1 MSTTY
6 IIIGVSVLL
15 IILLVSTYNRFVT
28 YKNNRENTFTDID
41 VQLKQR
47 HDLIPQ
53 LIGSVKGYMDH
64 GREVLT
70 RVTEARNK
78 AMGAS
83 TISDKIKSENE
94 LSSAMSSFNIQVE
107 AHPDLKA
114 SDGFHQL
121 QEEISDIENK
131 LASSRRYFNSATREL
146 NITIEKFQNNM
157 VAGMFGFKIQE
168 MFDLGDNQRVALDK
182 SPDVKF

>member
-78 AMGAS
+78 AMEWVLLQFL
-83 TISDKIKSENE
+83 IR
-94 LSSAMSSFNIQVE
+94 SSQKMNY
-107 AHPDLKA
+107 HL
-114 SDGFHQL
+114 L
-121 QEEISDIENK
+121 
-131 LASSRRYFNSATREL
+131 
-146 NITIEKFQNNM
+146 
-157 VAGMFGFKIQE
+157 
-168 MFDLGDNQRVALDK
+168 
-182 SPDVKF
+182 

>member
-1 MSTTY
+1 MTTTY

-15 IILLVSTYNRFVT
+15 IIFLVSAYNRFVT
-28 YKNNRENTFTDID
+28 YKNNRENAFADID

-64 GREVLT
+64 EREVLT

-83 TISDKIKSENE
+83 TISDKIKS
-94 LSSAMSSFNIQVE
+94 S
-107 AHPDLKA
+107 
-114 SDGFHQL
+114 
-121 QEEISDIENK
+121 
-131 LASSRRYFNSATREL
+131 
-146 NITIEKFQNNM
+146 NN
-157 VAGMFGFKIQE
+157 F
-168 MFDLGDNQRVALDK
+168 
-182 SPDVKF
+182 